1 MDKIILISDS
11 KSLCLL
17 IKKCVEQEN
26 YIVDIARN
34 ETEGLDMTANNRDK
48 YSLIILDTETP
59 DLNVSRF
66 LQKIRKKVKLPVLM
80 LTGTREKEP
89 GIVPPA
95 GADDYLAKP
104 FKVNEL
110 IFRIHSLIR
119 RHTFFCPVP
128 GFNMDKIILKGMTI
142 DNRRRTVSVN
152 GLQAELTDKEFDLLS
167 FPAFNKGKIFSKN
180 RYPHG
185 YGRKITLLM
194 TAALFLL
201 STGFRKKQNRI
212 RNIRL
217 TF

>member
-1 MDKIILISDS
+1 
-11 KSLCLL
+11 
-17 IKKCVEQEN
+17 
-26 YIVDIARN
+26 
-34 ETEGLDMTANNRDK
+34 
-48 YSLIILDTETP
+48 
-59 DLNVSRF
+59 
-66 LQKIRKKVKLPVLM
+66 
-80 LTGTREKEP
+80 
-89 GIVPPA
+89 
-95 GADDYLAKP
+95 
-104 FKVNEL
+104 
-110 IFRIHSLIR
+110 
-119 RHTFFCPVP
+119 
-128 GFNMDKIILKGMTI
+128 MDKIILKGMTI